1 MYSSL
6 HRIDIVVK
14 RDSGG
19 DLFVQTD
26 HREPSEVEEDLD
38 VSVLFALT
46 RSLVPKRLAKS
57 AGTVRYVCLSPM
69 HPRLA
74 EVVASCG
81 AEAESA
87 GSALDLALYP
97 KSPPS
102 DLADAA
108 FASLG
113 KRVLARENL
122 PVNEQGLRALV
133 ESMARQPSL
142 DEDEIGYYTAVV
154 ELAAATGE
162 VLRATFGGRWVDD
175 PSGFA
180 DVPFMFGLGT
190 DEGSRLNAVGKAIK
204 YFLHGEAESPVYLL
218 RAAEDS
224 HEEAGPL
231 LLTLKPSDWGMRD
244 EMVQEPLAA
253 DLEVAGADVP
263 LVAYGHDRP
272 NTFAMIKKDAPDT
285 PALEALRE
293 EALRNLREVP
303 VQVEKVELPDL
314 TFHVVYGSYFAGEKI
329 LDRTFMQELHGR
341 VGAPL
346 LAAAVPEKGRM
357 FVTSALAPATNMV
370 AFIALANGTYSKND
384 GGRQICPTVFIVSE
398 GRIVGVAKPGGSEP
412 DPEKKKGFFG
422 RIFGKN

>member
-6 HRIDIVVK
+6 HRVDIVVK
-14 RDSGG
+14 REGG
-19 DLFVQTD
+19 GELFVQTD
-26 HREPSEVEEDLD
+26 HRTPSEVEEDLD

-46 RSLVPKRLAKS
+46 RSLVPKRNAKS
-57 AGTVRYVCLSPM
+57 EASVRYVCLETM
-69 HPRLA
+69 HPSLV

-87 GSALDLALYP
+87 GKALDLSAVARKAP
-97 KSPPS
+97 A

-122 PVNEQGLRALV
+122 PTSEQGLRALV
-133 ESMARQPSL
+133 ESMAKPPTM

-162 VLRATFGGRWVDD
+162 VLRETFGGRWVDD

-180 DVPFMFGLGT
+180 DVPFMFGLASH
-190 DEGSRLNAVGKAIK
+190 DGSRLNAVGKSIK

-218 RAAEDS
+218 RAAEDT

-231 LLTLKPSDWGMRD
+231 LVSLKPSDWGMRA
-244 EMVQEPLAA
+244 EMVQELLAPE
-253 DLEVAGADVP
+253 LESAGADVP

-285 PALEALRE
+285 PSLATLRE
-293 EALRNLREVP
+293 EALRNLRDVP
-303 VQVEKVELPDL
+303 VQIEKVALAEL
-314 TFHVVYGSYFAGEKI
+314 TFYVVYGSYFAGEKI
-329 LDRTFMQELHGR
+329 LDQPFMHELHER
-341 VGAPL
+341 IGAPL

-357 FVTSALAPATNMV
+357 FVTSALAPASSML
-370 AFIALANGTYSKND
+370 AFIALANGTYSKNE
-384 GGRQICPTVFIVSE
+384 GGRQISPTVFMLSE
-398 GRIVGVAKPGGSEP
+398 GRIVGVAKPGEP
-412 DPEKKKGFFG
+412 EPEPKKGFFG
-422 RIFGKN
+422 RLFGKN